1 MRMYNNDRERKQFQ
15 DIIIT
20 TIMTVEAL
28 DLVAAVVWVASICSG
43 NV

>member
-28 DLVAAVVWVASICSG
+28 GLVAAVVWVASICSG

>member
-20 TIMTVEAL
+20 TIMTAEAIGL
-28 DLVAAVVWVASICSG
+28 FAVVVWMAGICSG
-43 NV
+43 KV